1 MRATIPWA
9 ELLKFPQPHHLSEE
23 NRSVP
28 LSKYRDTP
36 ELVAAIQRRELDAL
50 GYLFDHYSSLVYTL
64 AYKILGNSQE
74 AEDLMQ
80 EIFLGLWERCTYNP
94 NRGTLSSFL
103 VTVTRSRA
111 IDRLRMKGN
120 RRRIVSQWQQSLSP
134 KPSLTPLDHASQSEK
149 RQALQQALAELPEEY
164 RQVLELS
171 YFGGY
176 SQSQIA
182 EQLDKPLGT
191 VKTWARKGLIQLRQS
206 LRAQM
211 EL

>member
-1 MRATIPWA
+1 MR
-9 ELLKFPQPHHLSEE
+9 LKFPQPNYSSEE
-23 NRSVP
+23 NRPVP
-28 LSKYRDTP
+28 PSIYEDTV
-36 ELVAAIQRRELDAL
+36 ELVAAIQRQELDAL
-50 GYLFDHYSSLVYTL
+50 GYLFDHYSNLVYTL
-64 AYKILGNSQE
+64 AYKILDNSQE
-74 AEDLMQ
+74 AEDLVQ
-80 EIFLGLWERCTYNP
+80 EIFLGFWERCTYKP
-94 NRGTLSSFL
+94 SRGNLSSFL

-120 RRRIVSQWQQSLSP
+120 RRRILSQWQQSLTPPASP
-134 KPSLTPLDHASQSEK
+134 TPLDHASQSEK
-149 RQALQQALAELPEEY
+149 RQALQQALAQLPDQY

-182 EQLDKPLGT
+182 EQLDTPLGT

-206 LRAQM
+206 LQAQM

>member
-1 MRATIPWA
+1 M
-9 ELLKFPQPHHLSEE
+9 LLKVPQPNPSSEE
-23 NRSVP
+23 NRPVP
-28 LSKYRDTP
+28 PANYADAV
-36 ELVAAIQRRELDAL
+36 ELVAAIKRQELDAL

-64 AYKILGNSQE
+64 AYKILGNSPE

-80 EIFLGLWERCTYNP
+80 EIFLGLWERCTFNP
-94 NRGTLSSFL
+94 SRGSLSSFL
-103 VTVTRSRA
+103 ATVTRSRA

-120 RRRIVSQWQQSLSP
+120 RRRILSQWQESLSP

-149 RQALQQALAELPEEY
+149 RQVLQQALTELPSEY

-182 EQLDKPLGT
+182 EQLNKPLGT

-206 LRAQM
+206 LQAQM

>member
-1 MRATIPWA
+1 M
-9 ELLKFPQPHHLSEE
+9 LLKVPQPNPSSEE
-23 NRSVP
+23 NRPVP
-28 LSKYRDTP
+28 PVNYADAV
-36 ELVAAIQRRELDAL
+36 ELVAAIKRQELDAL

-64 AYKILGNSQE
+64 AYKILGNSPE

-80 EIFLGLWERCTYNP
+80 EIFLGLWERCTFNP
-94 NRGTLSSFL
+94 SRGSLSSFL
-103 VTVTRSRA
+103 ATVTRSRA

-120 RRRIVSQWQQSLSP
+120 RRRILSQWQESLSP

-149 RQALQQALAELPEEY
+149 RQALQQALTELPSEY

-206 LRAQM
+206 LQAQM

>member
-1 MRATIPWA
+1 M
-9 ELLKFPQPHHLSEE
+9 LLKVPQPNPSSEE
-23 NRSVP
+23 NRPVP
-28 LSKYRDTP
+28 PVNYADAV
-36 ELVAAIQRRELDAL
+36 ELVAAIKRQELDAL

-64 AYKILGNSQE
+64 AYKILGNSPE

-80 EIFLGLWERCTYNP
+80 EIFLGLWERCTFNP
-94 NRGTLSSFL
+94 SRGSLSSFL
-103 VTVTRSRA
+103 ATVTRSRA

-120 RRRIVSQWQQSLSP
+120 RRRILSQWQESLSP
-134 KPSLTPLDHASQSEK
+134 KPSLTPLDHVSQSEK
-149 RQALQQALAELPEEY
+149 RQVLQQALTELPSEY

-206 LRAQM
+206 LQAQM

>member
-1 MRATIPWA
+1 M
-9 ELLKFPQPHHLSEE
+9 LLKVPQPNPSSEE
-23 NRSVP
+23 NRPVP
-28 LSKYRDTP
+28 PANYADAV
-36 ELVAAIQRRELDAL
+36 ELVAAIKRQELDAL

-64 AYKILGNSQE
+64 AYKILGNSPE

-80 EIFLGLWERCTYNP
+80 EIFLGLWERCTFNP
-94 NRGTLSSFL
+94 SRGSLSSFL
-103 VTVTRSRA
+103 ATVTRSRA

-120 RRRIVSQWQQSLSP
+120 RRRILSQWQESLSP

-149 RQALQQALAELPEEY
+149 RQVLQQALTELPSEY

-206 LRAQM
+206 LQAQM

>member
-1 MRATIPWA
+1 M
-9 ELLKFPQPHHLSEE
+9 LLKVPQPNPSSEE

-28 LSKYRDTP
+28 PSKYADTT
-36 ELVAAIQRRELDAL
+36 ELVAAIKRQELDAL
-50 GYLFDHYSSLVYTL
+50 EYLFDHYSSLVYTL
-64 AYKILGNSQE
+64 ACKILSNSQE

-94 NRGTLSSFL
+94 SRGSLSSFL
-103 VTVTRSRA
+103 ATVTRSRA

-134 KPSLTPLDHASQSEK
+134 NPSPTPLDHASQSEK
-149 RQALQQALAELPEEY
+149 RQALQLALTELPEEY

-182 EQLDKPLGT
+182 EQLGKPLGT

-206 LRAQM
+206 LQAQM

>member
-1 MRATIPWA
+1 M
-9 ELLKFPQPHHLSEE
+9 LLKVPQPNPSSEE
-23 NRSVP
+23 NRPVP
-28 LSKYRDTP
+28 PSKYADAA
-36 ELVAAIQRRELDAL
+36 ELVAAIKRQELDAL

-64 AYKILGNSQE
+64 AYKILGNSPE

-94 NRGTLSSFL
+94 SRGSLSSFL
-103 VTVTRSRA
+103 ATVTRSRA

-120 RRRIVSQWQQSLSP
+120 RRRILSQWQESLSP

-149 RQALQQALAELPEEY
+149 RQALQQALTELPSEY

-191 VKTWARKGLIQLRQS
+191 VKTWARKGLLQLRQS
-206 LRAQM
+206 LQTQM

>member
-1 MRATIPWA
+1 M
-9 ELLKFPQPHHLSEE
+9 LLKVPQPNPSSEE
-23 NRSVP
+23 NRPVP
-28 LSKYRDTP
+28 PANYADAV
-36 ELVAAIQRRELDAL
+36 ELVAAIKRQELDAL

-64 AYKILGNSQE
+64 AYKILGNSPE

-80 EIFLGLWERCTYNP
+80 EIFLGLWERCTFNP
-94 NRGTLSSFL
+94 SRGSLSSFL
-103 VTVTRSRA
+103 ATVTRSRA

-120 RRRIVSQWQQSLSP
+120 RRRILSQWQESLSP

-149 RQALQQALAELPEEY
+149 RQALQQALTELPSEY

-171 YFGGY
+171 YFGRY

-206 LRAQM
+206 LQAQM

>member
-1 MRATIPWA
+1 M
-9 ELLKFPQPHHLSEE
+9 LLKVPQPNPSSEE
-23 NRSVP
+23 NPPVP
-28 LSKYRDTP
+28 PANYADAV
-36 ELVAAIQRRELDAL
+36 ELVAAIKRQELDAL

-64 AYKILGNSQE
+64 AYKILGNSPE

-80 EIFLGLWERCTYNP
+80 EIFLGLWERCTFNP
-94 NRGTLSSFL
+94 SRGSLSSFL
-103 VTVTRSRA
+103 ATVTRSRA

-120 RRRIVSQWQQSLSP
+120 RRRILSQWQESLSP

-149 RQALQQALAELPEEY
+149 RQVLQQALTELPSGY

-206 LRAQM
+206 LQAQM

>member
-1 MRATIPWA
+1 M
-9 ELLKFPQPHHLSEE
+9 LLKVPQPHPSSEE
-23 NRSVP
+23 NRPIPPSQ
-28 LSKYRDTP
+28 YADTND
-36 ELVAAIQRRELDAL
+36 LVAAIKRQELDAL

-64 AYKILGNSQE
+64 AYKILGNSPE

-94 NRGTLSSFL
+94 SRGSLSSFL
-103 VTVTRSRA
+103 ATVTRSRA

-120 RRRIVSQWQQSLSP
+120 RRRIISQWQQSLSP
-134 KPSLTPLDHASQSEK
+134 NPSPTPLDHASQSEK
-149 RQALQQALAELPEEY
+149 RQALQQALAELPKEY
-164 RQVLELS
+164 RQVLDLS

-206 LRAQM
+206 LQAQM

>member
-1 MRATIPWA
+1 M
-9 ELLKFPQPHHLSEE
+9 LLKVPQPNPSSEE
-23 NRSVP
+23 NRPVP
-28 LSKYRDTP
+28 PANYADAV
-36 ELVAAIQRRELDAL
+36 ELVAAIKRQELDAL

-64 AYKILGNSQE
+64 AYKILGNSPE

-80 EIFLGLWERCTYNP
+80 EIFLGLWERCTFNP
-94 NRGTLSSFL
+94 SRGSLSSFL
-103 VTVTRSRA
+103 ATVTRSRA

-120 RRRIVSQWQQSLSP
+120 RRRILSQWQDSLSP

-149 RQALQQALAELPEEY
+149 RQVLQQALTELPSEY

-206 LRAQM
+206 LQAQM

>member
-1 MRATIPWA
+1 M
-9 ELLKFPQPHHLSEE
+9 LLKVPQPNPSSEE
-23 NRSVP
+23 NRPVP
-28 LSKYRDTP
+28 PANYADAV
-36 ELVAAIQRRELDAL
+36 ELVAAIKRQELDAL

-64 AYKILGNSQE
+64 AYKILGNSPE

-80 EIFLGLWERCTYNP
+80 EIFLGLWERCTFNP
-94 NRGTLSSFL
+94 SRGSLSSFL
-103 VTVTRSRA
+103 ATVTRSRA

-120 RRRIVSQWQQSLSP
+120 RRRILSQWQESLSP

-149 RQALQQALAELPEEY
+149 RQALQQALTELPSEY

-206 LRAQM
+206 LQAQM

>member
-1 MRATIPWA
+1 M
-9 ELLKFPQPHHLSEE
+9 LLKVPQPNPSSEE
-23 NRSVP
+23 NRPVP
-28 LSKYRDTP
+28 PANYADAV
-36 ELVAAIQRRELDAL
+36 ELVAAIKRQELDAL

-64 AYKILGNSQE
+64 AYKILGNSPE

-80 EIFLGLWERCTYNP
+80 EIFLGLWERCTFNP
-94 NRGTLSSFL
+94 SRGSLSSFL
-103 VTVTRSRA
+103 ATVTRSRA

-120 RRRIVSQWQQSLSP
+120 RRRILSQWQESLSP

-149 RQALQQALAELPEEY
+149 RQALQQALTGLPSEY

-206 LRAQM
+206 LQAQM

>member
-1 MRATIPWA
+1 M
-9 ELLKFPQPHHLSEE
+9 LLKVPQPNPSSEE

-28 LSKYRDTP
+28 PSKYADTT
-36 ELVAAIQRRELDAL
+36 ELVAAIKRQELDAL
-50 GYLFDHYSSLVYTL
+50 EYLFDHYSSLVYTL
-64 AYKILGNSQE
+64 ACKILSNSQE

-94 NRGTLSSFL
+94 SRGSLSSFL
-103 VTVTRSRA
+103 ATVTRSRA

-134 KPSLTPLDHASQSEK
+134 NPSPTPLDHASQSEK
-149 RQALQQALAELPEEY
+149 RQALQLALTELPEEY

-182 EQLDKPLGT
+182 EQLGKPLGT

-206 LRAQM
+206 LPAQM

>member
-1 MRATIPWA
+1 MQ
-9 ELLKFPQPHHLSEE
+9 LKFPQPHPSSEE
-23 NRSVP
+23 NAS
-28 LSKYRDTP
+28 LSSALYADTH
-36 ELVAAIQRRELDAL
+36 ELVAAIQQQEIDAL

-111 IDRLRMKGN
+111 IDRLRKKSN
-120 RRRIVSQWQQSLSP
+120 RRRILSQWQQSLSP
-134 KPSLTPLDHASQSEK
+134 KPSPTPLDHASQSEK
-149 RQALQQALAELPEEY
+149 RLAIQQALAELPADY
-164 RQVLELS
+164 QRVLELS

-206 LRAQM
+206 LKQQM
-211 EL
+211 EP

>member
-1 MRATIPWA
+1 M
-9 ELLKFPQPHHLSEE
+9 LLKVPQPNPSSEE
-23 NRSVP
+23 NPPVP
-28 LSKYRDTP
+28 PANYADAV
-36 ELVAAIQRRELDAL
+36 ELVAAIKRQELDAL

-64 AYKILGNSQE
+64 AYKILGNSSE

-80 EIFLGLWERCTYNP
+80 EIFLGLWERCTFNP
-94 NRGTLSSFL
+94 SRGSLSSFL
-103 VTVTRSRA
+103 ATVTRSRA

-120 RRRIVSQWQQSLSP
+120 RRRILSQWQESLSP

-149 RQALQQALAELPEEY
+149 RQALQLALTELPSEY

-206 LRAQM
+206 LQAQM

>member
-1 MRATIPWA
+1 M
-9 ELLKFPQPHHLSEE
+9 LLKVPQPNPSSEE
-23 NRSVP
+23 NRPVP
-28 LSKYRDTP
+28 SSQYADIAD
-36 ELVAAIQRRELDAL
+36 LVAAIKRQELDAL
-50 GYLFDHYSSLVYTL
+50 GYLFDQYSSLVYTL
-64 AYKILGNSQE
+64 AYKILGNSSE

-94 NRGTLSSFL
+94 SRGSLSSFL
-103 VTVTRSRA
+103 ATVTRSRA

-120 RRRIVSQWQQSLSP
+120 RRRILSQWQDSLSP
-134 KPSLTPLDHASQSEK
+134 NPSPTPLDHASQSEK
-149 RQALQQALAELPEEY
+149 RQALQQALTELPEEY

-206 LRAQM
+206 LRTQM